1 MNQHASSTISGN
13 TFSGGVNITSR
24 VTNSTKAT
32 DGEKGFSFAEVLVV
46 TKKDDV
52 ESSPDSAAVAVARR
66 KLSDG
71 TISQDEFDTVAEAD
85 RATGAASHDVSMD
98 ARGPFQSPRKK
109 FVQRNNLSVNTKL
122 SPDTKAWRLAGEAMR
137 TPGGELEGLYG
148 LSPRRSD
155 GEVTRALVGRVLAKK
170 DRRIQ
175 VLEEALQIASDKMA
189 NLTREKMM
197 FNVHRRA
204 WKASE
209 QALNE
214 AILMENYI
222 VGALKKKYDVPAEV
236 FDEIMQQAESQEF
249 NEYHRVAQM
258 Q

>member
-85 RATGAASHDVSMD
+85 HATGAASHDVSMD
-98 ARGPFQSPRKK
+98 ARAPFQSPRKK
-109 FVQRNNLSVNTKL
+109 FVRRNNLSVNTKL
-122 SPDTKAWRLAGEAMR
+122 SPDTTRRPPWRGCRAVQLRRRGDTRPRGPRAGKERYAY
-137 TPGGELEGLYG
+137 PG
-148 LSPRRSD
+148 S
-155 GEVTRALVGRVLAKK
+155 
-170 DRRIQ
+170 
-175 VLEEALQIASDKMA
+175 
-189 NLTREKMM
+189 
-197 FNVHRRA
+197 
-204 WKASE
+204 
-209 QALNE
+209 
-214 AILMENYI
+214 
-222 VGALKKKYDVPAEV
+222 
-236 FDEIMQQAESQEF
+236 
-249 NEYHRVAQM
+249 
-258 Q
+258 